1 MMVSRIVFLESPM
14 FDRKDMVDAAMKP
27 RHLTPTGKTLQDWLL

>member
-1 MMVSRIVFLESPM
+1 M

-27 RHLTPTGKTLQDWLL
+27 RQLTSNGKMLQEQLL